1 MPIDPDRRRAA
12 LIATAVTVP
21 FIVVVTLVL
30 VALASNNTSTKN
42 AGSSDTPLPPVT
54 ASAPPHANTEV
65 AACSKVLEQLP
76 VSLGK
81 LTPRVV
87 HTKPDTPF
95 VVAWGQPPV
104 LLACGAA
111 RPKDLVPGSS
121 VQFITGGELDGPY
134 YDVQKAGNAN
144 VYTTVD
150 RQPYVAI
157 TIPAK
162 YSAGDYLPI
171 LSRAIAK
178 ALPAVCVGTQ
188 SGGIDPDKLCT
199 RRPN

>member
-21 FIVVVTLVL
+21 FIVVVTLIL
-30 VALASNNTSTKN
+30 VALGASHTSSKKQ
-42 AGSSDTPLPPVT
+42 GSSDTPLPPVT
-54 ASAPPHANTEV
+54 APAPPHAATQV

-95 VVAWGQPPV
+95 VVAWGEPAV
-104 LLACGAA
+104 LLGCGAA

-121 VQFITGGELDGPY
+121 VQFVSGGELDG
-134 YDVQKAGNAN
+134 
-144 VYTTVD
+144 
-150 RQPYVAI
+150 
-157 TIPAK
+157 
-162 YSAGDYLPI
+162 
-171 LSRAIAK
+171 
-178 ALPAVCVGTQ
+178 
-188 SGGIDPDKLCT
+188 
-199 RRPN
+199 